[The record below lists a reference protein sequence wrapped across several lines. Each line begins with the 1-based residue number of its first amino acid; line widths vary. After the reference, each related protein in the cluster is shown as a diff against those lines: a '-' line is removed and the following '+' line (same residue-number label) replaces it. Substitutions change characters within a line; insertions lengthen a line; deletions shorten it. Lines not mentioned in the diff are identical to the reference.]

1 MRIVI
6 VGGHGK
12 IALRLL
18 RIWPDG
24 EALGVV
30 RDRDQF
36 SDIEATGQ
44 QAALFDLEEDPMA
57 ELAILLQGADAVV
70 FAAGAGPGSGPARK
84 ATVDQN
90 GAILSAEAA
99 QEAGVR
105 RFVQISSTGVDR
117 PIPPDAEESWAAYL
131 TAKRVAEEDLRERD
145 LDWTILRPGRLTDGP
160 GTGRVLLAEPP
171 VPYGEIPRDD
181 VAAVVAELL
190 RTGAGVRRTL
200 ELHGGDTPIPEAVAA
215 FR

>member
-18 RIWPDG
+18 RMWPDG

-36 SDIEATGQ
+36 PDVEATGQ

-160 GTGRVLLAEPP
+160 GTGRVRLVEPP
-171 VPYGEIPRDD
+171 APYGEVPRDD